1 MLVNQNTTLCQVTII
16 VHGVTPGAS
25 TVDGVAIPGD
35 SVHPHREKR
44 PTGPRNRR
52 FFTSPSSAKVE
63 NLRFPQLRSCGLGML
78 FDQNAALCQVASVV
92 HGQHGRKRR
101 SRGSNLG

>member
-25 TVDGVAIPGD
+25 TVDGVAISGD
-35 SVHPHREKR
+35 GVHLHRDKF
-44 PTGPRNRR
+44 PTRSRNRG

-63 NLRFPQLRSCGLGML
+63 NL
-78 FDQNAALCQVASVV
+78 
-92 HGQHGRKRR
+92 
-101 SRGSNLG
+101 